1 MKLLV
6 MLATI
11 ALLVWLVRRS
21 ARGNSSSSDEAPQ
34 AAPKARPAAGPRIAA
49 PEEMVR
55 CATCG
60 LHLPASDALP
70 APGGRHFCCT
80 EHRRP

>member
-6 MLATI
+6 MLATL
-11 ALLVWLVRRS
+11 ALLVWLIRRS
-21 ARGNSSSSDEAPQ
+21 ARGNRDDAP
-34 AAPKARPAAGPRIAA
+34 AAPPAQPRPAAGPRIAA

-70 APGGRHFCCT
+70 APDGRHFCSV